1 MKECSIVFE
10 ELQQAHAQYAVPGYL
25 NRFSKL
31 YESHFEALCTT
42 LDSEVPST
50 YFTVANNQLLD
61 NNPDNS
67 GEIDD
72 ELANISS
79 AMNLI
84 HLTQAIYFQP
94 NPSAIMAEDLMH
106 WVNRLDSKPDPAEGD
121 EIMRKQPACH
131 HPAYWPFLFK

>member
-1 MKECSIVFE
+1 MPYLVTSIGSVNFTNPISKPC
-10 ELQQAHAQYAVPGYL
+10 AQLLTPRCL
-25 NRFSKL
+25 PLSL
-31 YESHFEALCTT
+31 LLLT
-42 LDSEVPST
+42 
-50 YFTVANNQLLD
+50 NQLLD

-67 GEIDD
+67 GEIED
-72 ELANISS
+72 ELASISS

-121 EIMRKQPACH
+121 EIMRKQLACH